1 MIISELNYQ
10 ETAVEATNL
19 EGGID
24 LGASL
29 STWDYSLQQFGTVSA
44 AGPGGSY
51 AANVATQIDINSLGA
66 SLIVLGL

>member
-10 ETAVEATNL
+10 ETAVEAANL

-44 AGPGGSY
+44 TGPGGTYS
-51 AANVATQIDINSLGA
+51 ANVATQIDISSLGA
-66 SLIVLGL
+66 SLIALGL